1 MTQLQLFDSVQLK
14 EPIALSDGDTAP
26 TGTPGAIVEIFNDGE
41 AYLVELF
48 GDWVK
53 LERQD
58 WIPSQPNDPEAF
70 RTTIGVETVYPHQLY
85 PMSSRS
91 NLYPAQAAS

>member
-1 MTQLQLFDSVQLK
+1 MTQLQLFDSIQLK

-48 GDWVK
+48 GGWVK
-53 LERQD
+53 QVGQNWL
-58 WIPSQPNDPEAF
+58 PSDRNDPQAF
-70 RTTIGVETVYPHQLY
+70 RETIGVETVYPHQLQ
-85 PMSSRS
+85 PVHSLA
-91 NLYPAQAAS
+91 NLHPAQPIA